1 MIYCI
6 RNYKEH
12 IILLKNKSAPLDT
25 DERNFIQ
32 LLNDIYD
39 TEIENNE
46 IEIAKEYI
54 FNPKNFINL
63 IKQLDDY
70 QELQD
75 LR

>member
-1 MIYCI
+1 MTIINNLNTCHYCI
-6 RNYKEH
+6 DT
-12 IILLKNKSAPLDT
+12 ILKLN
-25 DERNFIQ
+25 EEQ